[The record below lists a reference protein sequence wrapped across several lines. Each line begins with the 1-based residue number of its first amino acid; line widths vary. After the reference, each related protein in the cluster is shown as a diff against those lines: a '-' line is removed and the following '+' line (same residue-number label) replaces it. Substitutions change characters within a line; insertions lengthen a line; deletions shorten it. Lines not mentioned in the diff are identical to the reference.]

1 MKHIYTKSL
10 MTSICFI
17 TTPSIATY
25 FRVDTRKSNQLQ
37 EKYKM
42 KARNFKLSDYRFNR
56 LWLIW
61 ELLEIIND
69 VVVIFGIN
77 LYN

>member
-56 LWLIW
+56 L
-61 ELLEIIND
+61 
-69 VVVIFGIN
+69 
-77 LYN
+77 